1 VQHILTIIVSIL
13 LYMVLGPL
21 VFFLTYFLPAKL
33 ILWLFDPKG
42 DQRKRILIILSVVGV
57 LTVIANY
64 FIERKAADDRAAVR
78 ETERQLREGFMSS
91 PSQNSCPFFAHFFL
105 S

>member
-42 DQRKRILIILSVVGV
+42 EQSKRILIVLSVVLV
-57 LTVIANY
+57 ATMLTNY
-64 FIERKAADDRAAVR
+64 YLERKAADDRDAVR
-78 ETERQLREGFMSS
+78 QTEQEIRKGFMSLS
-91 PSQNSCPFFAHFFL
+91 PRNS
-105 S
+105 